1 MNALHDRVYDRGLER
16 LEADLAASVA
26 ALFRR
31 CPPLCGFTVDG
42 ELCVEQLACHPAL
55 DKRRAAIIA
64 EEIVRAFSELVDEE
78 PETAE
83 LIRGRTFARAIH

>member
-1 MNALHDRVYDRGLER
+1 MTHRDYDCDPGRER

-26 ALFRR
+26 ALFQR

-55 DKRRAAIIA
+55 DSQRAAVIA
-64 EEIVRAFSELVDEE
+64 DEIVRAFSELVNEE
-78 PETAE
+78 PEAVE
-83 LIRGRTFARAIH
+83 LIRGRTFARALH